1 MTSSFVFVVV
11 TFAVSWLL
19 WLAAAASLG
28 WDLSLRSGYVPVG
41 MSLYLIGVY
50 APGLVAVALT
60 AQAEGRAGVSALLR
74 RMFIAAV
81 PARFYLFAF
90 GYFVAIK
97 LGVAVLHRATIGS
110 WPAFAPESWLLML
123 ASVVFSTPFQAGEE
137 IGWRGYLLPRLSD
150 RVGLRAASLIVGLV
164 WACWHLPFFFIAGGD
179 KSGQPF
185 APYLLGVTA
194 LSVSMAWLYWK
205 TRGSLLLTMVMHAT
219 VNNMN
224 LVPSPA
230 SASTNVFA
238 LEAPFVAWATVA
250 LLWAGAVFFL
260 GSMRNARVG

>member
-1 MTSSFVFVVV
+1 M
-11 TFAVSWLL
+11 
-19 WLAAAASLG
+19 
-28 WDLSLRSGYVPVG
+28 
-41 MSLYLIGVY
+41 
-50 APGLVAVALT
+50 
-60 AQAEGRAGVSALLR
+60 
-74 RMFIAAV
+74 
-81 PARFYLFAF
+81 
-90 GYFVAIK
+90 
-97 LGVAVLHRATIGS
+97 
-110 WPAFAPESWLLML
+110 
-123 ASVVFSTPFQAGEE
+123 
-137 IGWRGYLLPRLSD
+137 
-150 RVGLRAASLIVGLV
+150 IVGLV

-230 SASTNVFA
+230 SASTNAFA

-250 LLWAGAVFFL
+250 LLWAGAVLFL